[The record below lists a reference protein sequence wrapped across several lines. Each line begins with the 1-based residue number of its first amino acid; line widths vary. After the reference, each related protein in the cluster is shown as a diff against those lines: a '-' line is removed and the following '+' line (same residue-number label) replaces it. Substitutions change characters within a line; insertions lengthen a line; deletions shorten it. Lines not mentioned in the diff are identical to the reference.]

1 MCLLLLPDMCTSG
14 TCVANTTCHCVVSV
28 CGECVCVC
36 SYACVAMPNGSC
48 SQVYQVALLH
58 SMEDKF
64 CCGRCSLDYHNNYD
78 DCGWRTGLSFPVPV
92 RVHVAASVL

>member
-1 MCLLLLPDMCTSG
+1 M
-14 TCVANTTCHCVVSV
+14 SV
-28 CGECVCVC
+28 CVCVC

-64 CCGRCSLDYHNNYD
+64 CCDRCSLDYHNNYD
-78 DCGWRTGLSFPVPV
+78 DCGWRTGP
-92 RVHVAASVL
+92 HVTAQYLPLVLLVNLLKKLNHFEL